1 MENRSH
7 ALMAGLFVV
16 LLSIA
21 AAAAAIWI
29 SKKNIPLIPYELV
42 SISPVTGLSV
52 QSQVRYQGV
61 PVGRVDSLRF
71 IQDKPGQVRIMIGV
85 DPNTPI
91 TDGTWGEIAT
101 AGVTGISNIELRD
114 NGSSSTRVISSAQNI
129 QEIPMRPGFWERLQQ
144 QGGGM
149 LGTLERIMEQV
160 EKFTT
165 AENAD
170 SLKSALAN
178 SAKLTAELSKAAATI
193 EPALKKLP
201 AMMDTFS
208 TTARKVDV
216 AAQQIAMLATSAQ
229 ETVKMLNAPYGP
241 MQMASHSLQSIQ
253 QMAAQVRTSTLPDLS
268 MLSDSMTDAARS
280 VTHTTRVLGQS
291 PQSLIFGPPQVM
303 AGPGEPGFAGFG
315 ARSR

>member
-1 MENRSH
+1 M
-7 ALMAGLFVV
+7 V

-29 SKKNIPLIPYELV
+29 SKKNVPLLPYELV

-71 IQDKPGQVRIMIGV
+71 IQDKPGQVRILIGV

-91 TDGTWGEIAT
+91 TDGTWAEIAT

-114 NGSSSTRVISSAQNI
+114 NGKSSTRVISSAEHI

-149 LGTLERIMEQV
+149 LATLERIIEQV

-165 AENAD
+165 TDNAD
-170 SLKSALAN
+170 SLKNALAN
-178 SAKLTAELSKAAATI
+178 SAKLTAQLNQAVTVI
-193 EPALKKLP
+193 EPALKKMP
-201 AMMDTFS
+201 AMMDAFS
-208 TTARKVDV
+208 STAKKVDV
-216 AAQQIAMLATSAQ
+216 AADQIASLASSAQ
-229 ETVKMLNAPYGP
+229 ETVRLLNAPYGP
-241 MQMASHSLQSIQ
+241 MHQAAQSLQSIQ
-253 QMAAQVRTSTLPDLS
+253 AMAAQVRTSTLPDLS
-268 MLSDSMTDAARS
+268 MLSVSMTDAARS
-280 VTHTTRVLGQS
+280 VTYTTRVLGQS

-303 AGPGEPGFAGFG
+303 AGPGEPGFSGFG
-315 ARSR
+315 AQAR

>member
-29 SKKNIPLIPYELV
+29 SKKNVPLLPYELV

-71 IQDKPGQVRIMIGV
+71 IQDKPGQVRILIGV

-91 TDGTWGEIAT
+91 TDGTWAEIAT

-114 NGSSSTRVISSAQNI
+114 NGKSSTRVISSAEHI

-149 LGTLERIMEQV
+149 LATLERIIEQV

-165 AENAD
+165 TDNAD
-170 SLKSALAN
+170 SLKNALAN
-178 SAKLTAELSKAAATI
+178 SAKLTAQLNQAVTVI
-193 EPALKKLP
+193 EPALKKMP
-201 AMMDTFS
+201 AMMDAFS
-208 TTARKVDV
+208 STAKKVDV
-216 AAQQIAMLATSAQ
+216 AADQIASLASSAQ
-229 ETVKMLNAPYGP
+229 ETVRLLNAPYGP
-241 MQMASHSLQSIQ
+241 MHQAAQSLQSIQ
-253 QMAAQVRTSTLPDLS
+253 AMAAQVRTSTLPDLS
-268 MLSDSMTDAARS
+268 MLSVSMTDAARS
-280 VTHTTRVLGQS
+280 VTYTTRVLGQS

-303 AGPGEPGFAGFG
+303 AGPGEPGFSGFG
-315 ARSR
+315 AQAR